1 MMIPVKDI
9 LATLRHHRLTVTM
22 IVLQVA
28 LTCVV
33 VSNASSIIGHRLDQM
48 GIPSGVAEDQLVVLS
63 STSVDKSENHQTRHA
78 EDLAALREIPGVI
91 SVAGL
96 NSVPL
101 GTSDE
106 TYAVCPTLEAL
117 QRAIAAGSLQG
128 SECLLASR
136 YDTTPGALQ
145 TLGLRLAS
153 GQDFAP
159 DSYSV
164 NQASQAIITTSL
176 AQRVFHGASPIGKT
190 MYQGDHM
197 VTVVGT
203 VDHLLRPRLEAG
215 GENELSMLFPVLP
228 DASRITYVIRTQPQ
242 ARDNVLTS
250 AVARLRERAPG
261 RLIKPSDVRTY
272 EALRDEYFRH
282 DETMVT
288 ELGSAGFA
296 LLCVTGVGIAGLASF
311 WVQQRRRTIGVR
323 RALGATRADI
333 LRYFQIENLLIVGG
347 GVLLGIALSVAAG
360 IYLTMT
366 FAQPALSAVQVVG
379 TALGVMA
386 LGQLAVL
393 GPALK
398 ASAVPPIVASRG
410 R

>member
-48 GIPSGVAEDQLVVLS
+48 SIPTGVVEDELVVLS
-63 STSVDKSENHQTRHA
+63 STSIDKNENHQARHA
-78 EDLAALREIPGVI
+78 EDLAALREIPGVTA
-91 SVAGL
+91 VAAL

-145 TLGLRLAS
+145 TLGMTLAA
-153 GQDFAP
+153 GQDFP
-159 DSYSV
+159 SDSYTV
-164 NQASQAIITTSL
+164 NQASQAIITTAL
-176 AQRVFHGASPIGKT
+176 AQRIFHGADPVGKT

-197 VTVVGT
+197 VTVAGT
-203 VDHLLRPRLEAG
+203 VQHLLRPRLGAT
-215 GENELSMLFPVLP
+215 GENELSMVFPVLP
-228 DASRITYVIRTQPQ
+228 DGNRITYVMRTKENTRDAVL
-242 ARDNVLTS
+242 AR
-250 AVARLRERAPG
+250 AVATLRERSPG
-261 RLIKPSDVRTY
+261 RLIMPRDARTY

-288 ELGSAGFA
+288 ELGSAGLA

-347 GVLLGIALSVAAG
+347 GLVIGTILSVIVG
-360 IYLTMT
+360 SYLTT
-366 FAQPALSAVQVVG
+366 NFAQPALTLAQVLGTVVG
-379 TALGVMA
+379 VAV

-393 GPALK
+393 GPAVK
-398 ASAVPPIVASRG
+398 AAAVPPIVASRG